1 MAKSEKKGETK
12 NQHYVPQFYQRYFSK
27 DKKNIGT
34 YIIEREKN
42 IPSAPIK
49 NQSSSDYFYSENMK
63 IENAL
68 GKMEELSKNVIDKII
83 LNPKVRLTPNDQYT
97 LYVFTIIQKGRT
109 LAQANFIQEHANVIL
124 RTFLKKYCQ
133 LLRENNI
140 ENDLKDITDEVLDK
154 ILFNFKQPGLFAL
167 GTQAQLVNT
176 CIDLKCKILINN
188 TDIPF
193 ITSNNPVAL
202 YDQFMERMGNL
213 TYALG
218 SQGLQIYLPL
228 TPKIGVMYYDPKCYK
243 LGYQKKTYVEIIQDS
258 DIYEL
263 NKLTALNAENILY
276 YEPDSITEHALKQ
289 LAIQSKNSKPS
300 SRVGALP
307 ELKSSKGVIVGAYD
321 ISMFCKLKLSF
332 IKELPRYKAIQPQD
346 FDPTKHQFR
355 EIAYIKDYLMKIA
368 SK

>member
-1 MAKSEKKGETK
+1 MLYSSWYAFCPFNENFIVMAKSEKKGETK

-176 CIDLKCKILINN
+176 C
-188 TDIPF
+188 
-193 ITSNNPVAL
+193 TSNP
-202 YDQFMERMGNL
+202 Q
-213 TYALG
+213 
-218 SQGLQIYLPL
+218 P
-228 TPKIGVMYYDPKCYK
+228 
-243 LGYQKKTYVEIIQDS
+243 
-258 DIYEL
+258 
-263 NKLTALNAENILY
+263 
-276 YEPDSITEHALKQ
+276 
-289 LAIQSKNSKPS
+289 PS
-300 SRVGALP
+300 
-307 ELKSSKGVIVGAYD
+307 
-321 ISMFCKLKLSF
+321 
-332 IKELPRYKAIQPQD
+332 
-346 FDPTKHQFR
+346 
-355 EIAYIKDYLMKIA
+355 
-368 SK
+368 